1 MKRRKVF
8 EEPESQRNSHSAVPV
23 YDDECELLV
32 PEVFC
37 NDIYAEIRL
46 FFLKKCDMMI
56 KEKEAIYA
64 CFKRTAS
71 GSGASI
77 F

>member
-32 PEVFC
+32 PEVFR

-46 FFLKKCDMMI
+46 FFPKKCDMMI
-56 KEKEAIYA
+56 KEKGGYL
-64 CFKRTAS
+64 CVF
-71 GSGASI
+71 
-77 F
+77 

>member
-1 MKRRKVF
+1 MRRRKVF

-32 PEVFC
+32 PEVFR

-56 KEKEAIYA
+56 KEKGGYL
-64 CFKRTAS
+64 CVF
-71 GSGASI
+71 
-77 F
+77 